1 MNHRSTA
8 VEIWEGGV
16 RAVLA
21 DQLVIENVRF
31 VEEPPHT
38 LLMIGDAL
46 VDPNSIGRMVVV
58 GAGKAAAAMAAGF
71 EAALGD
77 TWCSR
82 FQLSGWLNV
91 PEGTERPLHY
101 LHLEPARPAGVNEPT
116 ERGVKG
122 CQEIIR
128 RVTNLKANDLVV
140 TLLSGGGSALLP
152 LPSPG
157 ISLPDK
163 LAVTRWLS
171 SRGANIEQLNTVRK
185 HLSEIKG
192 GKLAR
197 ACGPAK
203 CVTLVVSDVLGDPL
217 DLIAS
222 GPTVADTSTPHDALQ
237 VLRQFDP
244 DQRITPAIYRLLA
257 KKMENADGLD
267 SQREKDERA
276 RCDDEITVIGNNAV
290 AVDAAGMVAE
300 KKGLSHAMI
309 SSRQSEGSAESVGVQ
324 LAEMCLTMLT
334 REDRQVHTNCLI
346 SGGEPV
352 VTLAPEGLRGRGG
365 RNQQVV
371 LAALQHLMA
380 LAPPLNRMLRY
391 QFAIL
396 AAGTDGEDGPTDAA
410 GAILDGRVWD
420 LCESLGLDVGDYL
433 RRNDAY
439 SFFEQTDG
447 LFKSGPTG
455 TNVCDLRVVVV
466 S

>member
-1 MNHRSTA
+1 MNHRSIA

-16 RAVLA
+16 RGVLA
-21 DQLVIENVRF
+21 DQLVIDNVRF
-31 VEEPPHT
+31 VEEPPHSW
-38 LLMIGDAL
+38 LMIGDAL
-46 VDPNSIGRMVVV
+46 IDPLSIGRMVVV

-77 TWCSR
+77 TWCNR
-82 FQLSGWLNV
+82 FHLSGWLNV
-91 PEGTERPLHY
+91 PEGTKKPLQY
-101 LHLEPARPAGVNEPT
+101 LHLESARPAGVNEPT

-122 CQEIIR
+122 CQEIVR
-128 RVTNLKANDLVV
+128 QLSNLEANDLVV

-157 ISLPDK
+157 ITLQDK

-185 HLSEIKG
+185 HLSAIKG

-203 CVTLVVSDVLGDPL
+203 CVTLVISDVLGDPL

-222 GPTVADTSTPHDALQ
+222 GPTVADTSTPSDALQ
-237 VLRQFDP
+237 ILRQFDP
-244 DQRITPAIYRLLA
+244 EQRVSQAVYDLLA
-257 KKMENADGLD
+257 GEMVNAATRD
-267 SQREKDERA
+267 SQRKQFASERS
-276 RCDDEITVIGNNAV
+276 DDQITVIGNNAV

-300 KKGLSHAMI
+300 KLGLSHAMT
-309 SSRQSEGSAESVGVQ
+309 SSRQSEGSAEAVGIQ
-324 LAEMCLTMLT
+324 LAEMCLTMLS
-334 REDRQVHTNCLI
+334 REDRQLHTNCLI

-365 RNQQVV
+365 RNQQLV
-371 LAALQHLMA
+371 LAALQHLVA
-380 LAPPLNRMLRY
+380 LDPPLDRNLRN
-391 QFAIL
+391 QFALL

-410 GAILDGRVWD
+410 GAILDGRVWER
-420 LCESLGLDVGDYL
+420 CEQLGLDVGDYL

-439 SFFEQTDG
+439 SFFEQTEG